1 MSQSSGVDGS
11 VSKSKDGSVS
21 KSEDRSVFKSK
32 DGSGSFPGPS
42 KDKRTALLLDK
53 VKLYYKNKEVF

>member
-1 MSQSSGVDGS
+1 MSQSAGVDGS

-21 KSEDRSVFKSK
+21 KSK